1 MSKFISVKLIRLVLS
16 KYTLNFTRY
25 GIWEMNNGYIIGLGF
40 ILIVLSFYIFLNL
53 PYWVLIWKERNN
65 NEKTEDKKYPLWVYT
80 SNDSLN
86 KFLIFCI
93 YGLYGYGIYVI
104 FLELL
109 IKFS

>member
-1 MSKFISVKLIRLVLS
+1 MSRFISVKLIRIFFG
-16 KYTLNFTRY
+16 KQTLNFMTN

-53 PYWVLIWKERNN
+53 PYWLLIWKERNN
-65 NEKTEDKKYPLWVYT
+65 NKKAKDKKYPLWVYT